1 MGVAPVAPGRRSS
14 RPPSAVRR
22 WSTALGGTG
31 GGDQARAAH
40 RVFTDYAAL
49 APALQAAGLMS
60 AADRNALTGPAG
72 PARAVPEVRH
82 HLRAFFTRQLSR
94 SG

>member
-1 MGVAPVAPGRRSS
+1 M
-14 RPPSAVRR
+14 
-22 WSTALGGTG
+22 
-31 GGDQARAAH
+31 
-40 RVFTDYAAL
+40 FTDYAAM

-82 HLRAFFTRQLSR
+82 HLRAFFTRQLPR
-94 SG
+94 TG